1 LSSIRLSLPFRA
13 VFCLALLA
21 PVLFA
26 ATRPDPAAPD
36 WSRLDAIVKRSI
48 ERGEI
53 PGAVVLIGHDGKVV
67 YRKAFGDRAVEPRR
81 EKMTTDTIFDCASL
95 TKVVATAPS
104 VVQLLEQGR
113 FRLNDPVAKYLPG
126 FAQNGKD
133 QITIRQLLTHY
144 SGLPPDIPQRP
155 AWSGY
160 SEGVQRAFAIE
171 PAYPPGSHFEYSDIN
186 YVVLAELVRVLTG
199 QRIDQYALDHLW
211 KPLGMDH
218 TRYLPPA
225 SWRSK
230 IAPTEKVHGRWQ
242 RGEVNDPTAAS
253 MGGVTGD
260 AGMFSNADDLA
271 KFAQMM
277 LNGGRGQNGARV
289 LSPLAVEKMTT
300 PQTPFNIPDVRG
312 LGWDID
318 SPFSSNRGDF
328 LPVGSYGHT
337 GFTGTSIWI
346 DPTSR
351 TYIIIL
357 SNDVHPKPRPSLRSI
372 LALRSD
378 IATAT
383 ADILSLNDPASWG
396 RVESGLERI
405 TGYNDAAVGSHRT
418 LYRNGQ
424 VETGLDVL
432 KARNFD
438 LLRGKRVGLITNPT
452 GVDRE
457 GNRNLDDMVAAGI
470 DVTAGFSPE
479 HGWSGTL
486 DQSTIGD
493 THDAKTGVPVFSA
506 YGGSAGRTLPEDGLK
521 RVNMLVYDIQDVGV
535 RYYTFETTL
544 AYTLKTAA
552 EHHLP
557 VVVLDRPNPIN
568 GIDVEGPPLDLKE
581 VSFVGYY
588 PGMPVRNGMTVGE
601 LARLFNKSIGAELT
615 VVPMRGWSRGDYYDE
630 TGLPWVSPSPNMR
643 NLTEAVL
650 YPGIGEIEGTNISVG
665 RGTDTPFE
673 VVGAPWIKDTE
684 LAAYLNARR
693 LPGIRFVPTSFTP
706 TASRYANQVCHGVY
720 LIVTS
725 RDQLDSPELGI
736 EVASA
741 LAHLYPQQWNSS
753 GMHGL
758 AGSQAVVDEIVSG
771 EDPRRIADEWQDGI
785 KAFEAVRAPAL
796 LYH

>member
-1 LSSIRLSLPFRA
+1 MSRIVFSLPLR
-13 VFCLALLA
+13 VFLGLALLA
-21 PVLFA
+21 PGLWA
-26 ATRPDPAAPD
+26 KPPADPSLN
-36 WSRLDAIVKRSI
+36 WSRLDAIVQRSI

-53 PGAVVLIGHDGKVV
+53 PGAVVLIGHNGKVV
-67 YRKAFGDRAVEPRR
+67 YRKAFGERALAPRR

-95 TKVVATAPS
+95 TKVVATAPA

-113 FRLNDPVAKYLPG
+113 IRLNDPVAKYLPG
-126 FAQNGKD
+126 FARNGK
-133 QITIRQLLTHY
+133 QEITIRELLTHY

-160 SEGVQRAFAIE
+160 REGVERAFAVQPE
-171 PAYPPGSHFEYSDIN
+171 YPPGSHFEYSDIN

-199 QRIDQYALDHLW
+199 ERIDQYALQHLW
-211 KPLGMDH
+211 KPLDMDH
-218 TRYLPPA
+218 TRFLPPA
-225 SWRSK
+225 SWRAK
-230 IAPTEKVHGRWQ
+230 IAPTEMGPDGRYE
-242 RGEVNDPTAAS
+242 RGQVNDPTASA
-253 MGGVTGD
+253 MGGVAGD
-260 AGMFSNADDLA
+260 AGMFSTADDLA

-300 PQTPFNIPDVRG
+300 PQTPFNLPDVRG

-337 GFTGTSIWI
+337 GFTGTSLWI
-346 DPTSR
+346 DPASQ

-357 SNDVHPKPRPSLRSI
+357 ANDVHPRPRPPLKSI
-372 LALRSD
+372 LALRSEV
-378 IATAT
+378 ATAT
-383 ADILSLNDPASWG
+383 AAILSLNDPAEWG
-396 RVESGLERI
+396 RLEAGLERI
-405 TGYNDAAVGSHRT
+405 TGYSDASAGEHRT

-452 GVDRE
+452 GIDRE
-457 GNRNLDDMVAAGI
+457 GNRNLDDMLAAGI

-486 DQSTIGD
+486 DQATVGD
-493 THDAKTGVPVFSA
+493 TRDRKTGVPVFSA
-506 YGGSAGRTLPEDGLK
+506 YGGSDGRNLPEDGLE
-521 RVNMLVYDIQDVGV
+521 RVNILVYDIQDLGV

-544 AYTLKTAA
+544 AYTLEAA
-552 EHHLP
+552 KAHHLP
-557 VVVLDRPNPIN
+557 VIVLDRPDPLDGIN
-568 GIDVEGPPLDLKE
+568 VEGPPLAPAD
-581 VSFVGYY
+581 VSFTGFF

-615 VVPMRGWSRGDYYDE
+615 VVPMRGWSRGDYFDE
-630 TGLPWVSPSPNMR
+630 TGLPWVNPSPNMR

-650 YPGIGEIEGTNISVG
+650 YPGIGMIEGTNISVG

-673 VVGAPWIKDTE
+673 VVGAPWIKETE
-684 LAAYLNARR
+684 LAQYLNARR
-693 LPGIRFVPTSFTP
+693 LPGVRFVPISFTP
-706 TASRYANQVCHGVY
+706 GESRYAGELCHGVY
-720 LIVTS
+720 IIVTN
-725 RDQLDSPELGI
+725 RDRLDSPELGI

-741 LAHLYPQQWNSS
+741 LDALYPRQWDSTA
-753 GMHGL
+753 MHGL
-758 AGSQAVVDEIVSG
+758 AGSADVVAKIRAG
-771 EDPRRIADEWQDGI
+771 EDPRRIEADWQDSLQ
-785 KAFEAVRAPAL
+785 AFEQERARAL